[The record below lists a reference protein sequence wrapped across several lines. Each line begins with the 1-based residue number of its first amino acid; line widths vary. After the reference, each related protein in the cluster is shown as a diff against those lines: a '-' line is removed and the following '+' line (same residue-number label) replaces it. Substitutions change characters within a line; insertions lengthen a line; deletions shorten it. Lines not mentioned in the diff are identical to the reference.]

1 MGGAASAPLQRGE
14 KRSLEGR
21 DDELD
26 EEESSARH
34 QLLLVEESPGYLTHG
49 ASFGGPGNGEPGR
62 HLGEDPADLA
72 SSLRERLTAQIER
85 QSVDVDGHAGGGADD
100 EREEEAAMAEH
111 HHKQAVSAGWGD
123 EKLMDEI
130 VREHDG
136 VHAKSRPSTRDSRS
150 RPSTSG
156 SGGASV
162 HFHSRPTT
170 GDAESKNRA
179 VRARTPSSAPRKEAR
194 ALRVPSAA
202 PRDIM
207 NWSIDEG
214 TPLVQRPM
222 SNEIIARAGK
232 VIEPSLGFGDKSLGP
247 SHAPAR

>member
-34 QLLLVEESPGYLTHG
+34 QLLLVEESPAYQTHG

-130 VREHDG
+130 VKEHDG

-150 RPSTSG
+150 RP
-156 SGGASV
+156 
-162 HFHSRPTT
+162 TT

-179 VRARTPSSAPRKEAR
+179 LQARTPSSAPRKEAR

-232 VIEPSLGFGDKSLGP
+232 VIEPSLGFGDESLGP